1 MYVFA
6 LLYIFCVFENA
17 NILIIVRTFHTYTL
31 LSTNIVLKPTLQ
43 LFYVAMVIE
52 TVQLY
57 TENGARPVYVLL
69 LDASKA
75 FDKVAFIV
83 LLNELPDRAV
93 CPRIIKLLYVM
104 YTNQSCSVKWDNK
117 QSDYFKISN
126 GIKQGGIISPLLF
139 RCYIDNLFTQLQNS
153 GLGCH
158 VGCSLVTSEYVIA
171 AL

>member
-1 MYVFA
+1 
-6 LLYIFCVFENA
+6 
-17 NILIIVRTFHTYTL
+17 
-31 LSTNIVLKPTLQ
+31 
-43 LFYVAMVIE
+43 MVIE
-52 TVQLY
+52 TVQYY
-57 TENGARPVYVLL
+57 TENDARPVYVLL

-83 LLNELPDRAV
+83 LLNELPDRVV

-104 YTNQSCSVKWDNK
+104 YTNQSCNVKWDNK
-117 QSDYFKISN
+117 QSDYFKILN

-158 VGCSLVTSEYVIA
+158 VGCSYAGAFGYADDITLLAPSLQCLKLLMVKRSLLLIQTSTWETSYQQILQTEA
-171 AL
+171 